1 MTSYHNMKEGKDRF
15 DLEDDIMRCWNVT
28 EDLDM
33 VLERVLDSPKFK
45 DMPPELADKIANLLI
60 GMKELYEMR
69 FERLWET
76 FDLMIKQGQFKFN
89 YEDVNQY
96 KDCLEWKAFDDWKE
110 KNSDK

>member
-1 MTSYHNMKEGKDRF
+1 MKEGKDRF
-15 DLEDDIMRCWNVT
+15 DLEDDIMKCWNVT

-45 DMPPELADKIANLLI
+45 NMPPELADKIANLLI

-76 FDLMIKQGQFKFN
+76 FESMIKDRKLDYYYDEYTQM
-89 YEDVNQY
+89 D
-96 KDCLEWKAFDDWKE
+96 KDIKDRF
-110 KNSDK
+110 

>member
-15 DLEDDIMRCWNVT
+15 DLEEDIMKCWNVT

-45 DMPPELADKIANLLI
+45 NIPPELADKIANILI

-76 FDLMIKQGQFKFN
+76 FESMIKDRKLDYYYDEYAQM
-89 YEDVNQY
+89 D
-96 KDCLEWKAFDDWKE
+96 KDI
-110 KNSDK
+110 KNRF